1 MKSALQKYLERK
13 LHSITCPADVDIE
26 GVCDCGLDAAC
37 AEFERMKEVIKT
49 TRETRAAQKTYYD
62 GGRLQGDLRKAKQ
75 WEKELDLRLSR
86 LWAKELPADTTQERS
101 L

>member
-1 MKSALQKYLERK
+1 MKSAIQDL
-13 LHSITCPADVDIE
+13 IDI
-26 GVCDCGLDAAC
+26 VCNESWTPEMQAMGESAK
-37 AEFERMKEVIKT
+37 AEFERLKGVIKA

-86 LWAKELPADTTQERS
+86 LWTPEPSADATQER
-101 L
+101 LL